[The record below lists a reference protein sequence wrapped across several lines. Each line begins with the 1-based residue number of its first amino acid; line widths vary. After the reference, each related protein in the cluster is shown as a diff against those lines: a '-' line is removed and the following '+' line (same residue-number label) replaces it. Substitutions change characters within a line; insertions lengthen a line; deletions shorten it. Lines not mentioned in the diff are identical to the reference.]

1 MRALAL
7 GLAALA
13 LLPPAEASAAPC
25 TIEIRDFR
33 SRSAVLARLPLPANR
48 SFALVF
54 VHSVTRRPVE
64 SRYVVRG
71 GGIVQVAEIFDEHGP
86 GLSSAEAGPGERW
99 ERVATIAGARFVLH
113 MNRAIPQLVVRVQ
126 AVARQRVAANGR
138 EIALAR
144 WSPAAVELRPA
155 CGIPFTRAPHD

>member
-1 MRALAL
+1 MHPRALAL
-7 GLAALA
+7 ALA
-13 LLPPAEASAAPC
+13 LLAPDGASAAPC

-33 SRSAVLARLPLPANR
+33 AASAPLARLALPPDR
-48 SFALVF
+48 SFALRF

-71 GGIVQVAEIFDEHGP
+71 GRIVQVAEMFDEHGP
-86 GLSSAEAGPGERW
+86 GLSSAAADAGERW
-99 ERVATIAGARFVLH
+99 ERVVTKAGPRFVLH

-126 AVARQRVAANGR
+126 PVARQRLAAGGA

-144 WSPAAVELRPA
+144 WSPIAVELRPA
-155 CGIPFTRAPHD
+155 CGVPSTRAPHD